1 MSSVTKSN
9 RISEQEYLDGEQVS
23 DVRHEYING
32 GIFAMSE
39 AKAAHNRISGNV
51 AREVGNQLKNSSC
64 DTFASDM
71 KVKAGANY
79 FYPDVMV
86 DCSEL
91 DGEALFTQSPTIIV
105 EVLSRSTRKVDET
118 IKKIAY
124 LNIPTLQEYVLV
136 EQDVAD
142 VEVFRKKDD
151 WRSSHYFLGDI
162 IEFTSLDIFLDV
174 AEIYARVKNQD
185 VLDWEE
191 LKKLEEAVSQKS

>member
-1 MSSVTKSN
+1 M
-9 RISEQEYLDGEQVS
+9 
-23 DVRHEYING
+23 
-32 GIFAMSE
+32 
-39 AKAAHNRISGNV
+39 AKFIV
-51 AREVGNQLKNSSC
+51 PLQ
-64 DTFASDM
+64 
-71 KVKAGANY
+71 
-79 FYPDVMV
+79 
-86 DCSEL
+86 L

>member
-1 MSSVTKSN
+1 
-9 RISEQEYLDGEQVS
+9 
-23 DVRHEYING
+23 
-32 GIFAMSE
+32 
-39 AKAAHNRISGNV
+39 
-51 AREVGNQLKNSSC
+51 
-64 DTFASDM
+64 
-71 KVKAGANY
+71 
-79 FYPDVMV
+79 
-86 DCSEL
+86 
-91 DGEALFTQSPTIIV
+91 
-105 EVLSRSTRKVDET
+105 VDET

>member
-1 MSSVTKSN
+1 MSSVSKSHTN
-9 RISEQEYLDGEQVS
+9 SEQEYLDGEQIS

-32 GIFAMSE
+32 GIFAMSG
-39 AKAAHNRISGNV
+39 AKATHNRISGNIFGEI
-51 AREVGNQLKNSSC
+51 RSQLKNSSC
-64 DTFASDM
+64 DTFAADM
-71 KVKAGANY
+71 KVEVDANY

-91 DGEALFTQSPTIIV
+91 DGEALFSQSPTIIV
-105 EVLSRSTRKVDET
+105 EVLSRLTRKLDET

-142 VEVFRKKDD
+142 VEIFRKNDD

-162 IEFTSLDIFLDV
+162 IEFTSLDISIDV